1 MYHVQCEVSG
11 GVTGHRTALL
21 KNKGEIVEFDT
32 FDKAQAEAR
41 RLQKNANAQLH
52 STASFHYWAI

>member
-21 KNKGEIVEFDT
+21 KSEGKVVEFET
-32 FDKAQAEAR
+32 FDAAKEEAG
-41 RLQKNANAQLH
+41 RLQKAANGRPH
-52 STASFHYWAI
+52 STASFHYWAV